1 MLDSKIEKISCIA
14 DLTSFRLVIT
24 QFEDCQESK
33 ITFKITQDGSTQFL
47 KKKNLDVINTSVES
61 DDLVIFNVYC
71 KSENRTEMIEKIK
84 SFAID
89 NVEKKVKKITQLQSV
104 LKGQFVL
111 NIRSR

>member
-71 KSENRTEMIEKIK
+71 KSENRTEMIEK
-84 SFAID
+84 S
-89 NVEKKVKKITQLQSV
+89 KVLQLIM
-104 LKGQFVL
+104 LRK
-111 NIRSR
+111 R